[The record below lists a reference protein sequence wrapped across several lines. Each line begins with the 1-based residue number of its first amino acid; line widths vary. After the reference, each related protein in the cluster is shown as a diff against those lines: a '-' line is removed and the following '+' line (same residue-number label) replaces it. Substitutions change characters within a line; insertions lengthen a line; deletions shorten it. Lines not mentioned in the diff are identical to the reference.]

1 MLSRSCIV
9 NIFGYPIKFHREESE
24 MIKKDV
30 PRRMEAMELKI
41 RRTMAALEKN
51 NMHAY
56 YAPTSEDAVRVVES
70 LLNDGDVISC
80 GGSVTLDATGV
91 KELMRSGK
99 YDFMDREVVATDA
112 ERQVI
117 YRKTFSADAFITSS
131 NAITENGELYN
142 VDGGGNRVA
151 AMLFGPSKVIVVAGY
166 NKIVR
171 DLDAAAAYVK
181 GITTPANALRLHKD
195 TPCTHGACPGTD
207 GDMCSG
213 CRSENRLCSLYA
225 VMARQRNKDR
235 VHVVLIGE
243 EVGY

>member
-1 MLSRSCIV
+1 MDR
-9 NIFGYPIKFHREESE
+9 
-24 MIKKDV
+24 KDM

-41 RRTMAALEKN
+41 RRTMTALEKN

-70 LLNDGDVISC
+70 LLNEGDTISC

-91 KELMRSGK
+91 KALMRSGK
-99 YDFMDREVVATDA
+99 YNFLDREVVETDA
-112 ERQVI
+112 QRQEI
-117 YRKTFSADAFITSS
+117 YRKTFSADAFLTSS

-142 VDGGGNRVA
+142 IDGTGNRVA

-181 GITTPANALRLHKD
+181 GITTPANAMRLRID
-195 TPCTHGACPGTD
+195 TPCTHAACPGTD
-207 GDMCSG
+207 GDMCAG
-213 CRSENRLCSLYA
+213 CRSENRICGLYA
-225 VMARQRNKDR
+225 VMAYQRNKDR
-235 VHVVLIGE
+235 VHVVLVGE

>member
-1 MLSRSCIV
+1 MDR
-9 NIFGYPIKFHREESE
+9 
-24 MIKKDV
+24 KDM

-41 RRTMAALEKN
+41 HRTIAALEKN
-51 NMHAY
+51 NMHGY
-56 YAPTSEDAVRVVES
+56 FAPTSADAVRVVES
-70 LLNDGDVISC
+70 ILKEGETISC
-80 GGSVTLDATGV
+80 GGSVTLDASGV
-91 KELMRSGK
+91 KDLMRSGK
-99 YDFMDREVVATDA
+99 YNFLDREAVPTDA

-117 YRKTFSADAFITSS
+117 YRQTFSADAFLTSS

-181 GITTPANALRLHKD
+181 SITTPANAMRLHLD
-195 TPCTHGACPGTD
+195 TPCTHVACPGTD
-207 GDMCSG
+207 GDMCAG
-213 CRSENRLCSLYA
+213 CRNENRICSLFS
-225 VMARQRNKDR
+225 VMAYQRNKDR

-243 EVGY
+243 EIGY

>member
-1 MLSRSCIV
+1 M
-9 NIFGYPIKFHREESE
+9 N
-24 MIKKDV
+24 KKDM

-41 RRTMAALEKN
+41 RRTMEALEKN

-56 YAPTSEDAVRVVES
+56 YAPTSADAVAVVES
-70 LLNDGDVISC
+70 LLKEGDTISC

-91 KELMRSGK
+91 KALMRSGK
-99 YDFMDREVVATDA
+99 YNFMDREAVATDA
-112 ERQVI
+112 ERQEI
-117 YRKTFSADAFITSS
+117 YRKTFSADAFLTSS

-171 DLDAAAAYVK
+171 DLDAAAVYVK
-181 GITTPANALRLHKD
+181 SLTTPANAMRLHLD
-195 TPCTHGACPGTD
+195 TPCTHAACPGTD
-207 GDMCSG
+207 GDLCAG
-213 CRSENRLCSLYA
+213 CRSENRICSLFT

-243 EVGY
+243 GVGY

>member
-1 MLSRSCIV
+1 MDR
-9 NIFGYPIKFHREESE
+9 
-24 MIKKDV
+24 KDM

-41 RRTMAALEKN
+41 RRTMEALKKN

-56 YAPTSEDAVRVVES
+56 YAPTSADAVAVVES
-70 LLNDGDVISC
+70 LLREGDTISC

-91 KELMRSGK
+91 KALMRSGK
-99 YDFMDREVVATDA
+99 YNFMDREAVATDE

-117 YRKTFSADAFITSS
+117 YRKTFSADAFLTGS

-181 GITTPANALRLHKD
+181 GLTTPANAMRLHLD

-207 GDMCSG
+207 GDLCAG
-213 CRSENRLCSLYA
+213 CRSENRICSLFT

-235 VHVVLIGE
+235 VHVILVGE

>member
-1 MLSRSCIV
+1 MDR
-9 NIFGYPIKFHREESE
+9 
-24 MIKKDV
+24 KDM
-30 PRRMEAMELKI
+30 PRRTEAMELKI

-56 YAPTSEDAVRVVES
+56 YAPTSADAVKVVES
-70 LLNDGDVISC
+70 LLQEGDTISC

-91 KELMRSGK
+91 KALMRSGK
-99 YDFMDREVVATDA
+99 YNFLDREAVATDA
-112 ERQVI
+112 ERQEI
-117 YRKTFSADAFITSS
+117 YRKTFSADAFLTSS

-171 DLDAAAAYVK
+171 DLDAAEVYVK
-181 GITTPANALRLHKD
+181 SLTTPANAMRLKLD
-195 TPCTHGACPGTD
+195 TPCTHSACPGTD
-207 GDMCSG
+207 GDMCAG
-213 CRSENRLCSLYA
+213 CRSENRICSLFT
-225 VMARQRNKDR
+225 VMAYQRNKNR
-235 VHVVLIGE
+235 VHVVLVGE

>member
-1 MLSRSCIV
+1 MD
-9 NIFGYPIKFHREESE
+9 
-24 MIKKDV
+24 KKDM

-41 RRTMAALEKN
+41 RRTMTALEKN

-70 LLNDGDVISC
+70 LLNEGDTISC

-91 KELMRSGK
+91 KALMRSGK
-99 YDFMDREVVATDA
+99 YNFLDREVVETDA
-112 ERQVI
+112 QRQEI
-117 YRKTFSADAFITSS
+117 YRKTFSADAFLTSS

-142 VDGGGNRVA
+142 IDGTGNRVA

-181 GITTPANALRLHKD
+181 GITTPANAMRLHID
-195 TPCTHGACPGTD
+195 TPCTHAACPGTD
-207 GDMCSG
+207 GDLCAG
-213 CRSENRLCSLYA
+213 CRSESRICSLYA
-225 VMARQRNKDR
+225 VMAYQRNKDR
-235 VHVVLIGE
+235 VHVVLVGE